1 VEYTNINDVT
11 IEEIRDRFR
20 TESEYSCILPYITR
34 DSEIF
39 LSRILKTVLEEVNQE
54 NLCSHLEYTLNELSM
69 NASKANSKRLYF
81 DSIGKSLHNPEQY
94 ETGIRDFKE
103 EVFRDFSL
111 YEQAHVDKGFFVKIT
126 ISKRDND
133 LIIEV
138 INNSPMVQTE
148 QLRIAQ
154 RLKAA
159 RKFNNLTEVLTSGFD
174 STEGAGF
181 GLIIIILMLRKIN
194 VNENSLVFRN
204 EEQEAITSLTIPLN
218 LLSKEHSQMIA
229 DEISNEILQMPQFPE
244 SIINLQRELSD
255 PNCTFATI
263 SDTVNSDPS
272 LAAEILRIANS
283 PVYMVR
289 NKINDVSEAVRLIGM
304 LGVKSVLY
312 NYGVNQVF
320 NKQFDKKIIQEIN
333 DHSFYVALIASYLAR
348 YKKLGRLSE
357 DIYMAALLHDM
368 GKIIVKALNRDLEE
382 KLEKICREKH
392 IPVSILDD
400 LTDGYNHSLI
410 GAEVAG
416 KWNFP
421 DKYISAIAYHHRP
434 LEVEEEYKVLVYSV
448 YLANEVYYFNKGER
462 DRSDLNFTVL
472 SFFGLENK
480 DAFDDFINSL
490 INEGLGA

>member
-1 VEYTNINDVT
+1 
-11 IEEIRDRFR
+11 
-20 TESEYSCILPYITR
+20 
-34 DSEIF
+34 
-39 LSRILKTVLEEVNQE
+39 
-54 NLCSHLEYTLNELSM
+54 
-69 NASKANSKRLYF
+69 
-81 DSIGKSLHNPEQY
+81 
-94 ETGIRDFKE
+94 
-103 EVFRDFSL
+103 
-111 YEQAHVDKGFFVKIT
+111 
-126 ISKRDND
+126 
-133 LIIEV
+133 
-138 INNSPMVQTE
+138 
-148 QLRIAQ
+148 
-154 RLKAA
+154 
-159 RKFNNLTEVLTSGFD
+159 
-174 STEGAGF
+174 
-181 GLIIIILMLRKIN
+181 
-194 VNENSLVFRN
+194 
-204 EEQEAITSLTIPLN
+204 
-218 LLSKEHSQMIA
+218 MIA

-320 NKQFDKKIIQEIN
+320 NKQYDKKIIQEIN

-434 LEVEEEYKVLVYSV
+434 LEAEEEYKVLVYSV